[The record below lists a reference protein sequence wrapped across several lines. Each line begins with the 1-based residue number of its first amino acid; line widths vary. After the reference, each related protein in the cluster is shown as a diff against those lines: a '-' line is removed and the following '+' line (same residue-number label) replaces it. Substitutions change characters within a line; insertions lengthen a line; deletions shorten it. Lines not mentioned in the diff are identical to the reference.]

1 MALPSQSEFLR
12 PILVIASNQS
22 KELRYPEI
30 LDELILMLKPSPAD
44 LREKTPSGALR
55 VEKHIRYCIYQLN
68 KSGLLATE
76 KRGCYHITPEGRQFL
91 QHHKG
96 ALDQAQ
102 LNLLGAGM
110 PPQSTNAMNMNDV
123 SPDEQLEIIHE
134 QLQVKL
140 ADELLESVKRTSPER
155 FEQLVIEL
163 LVKIGYGKGERVGG
177 SGDGG
182 IDGIITQDRLGFKK
196 VYVQAKRWN
205 SAQIGEPEIRNFSGS
220 LDPHGASRGVF
231 ITTSLFSA
239 TARQTAAA
247 AQLNN
252 KNIRLIDGRE
262 LARLMIEYEVGV
274 ITKMV
279 YKIGEIDENYFTDL

>member
-12 PILVIASNQS
+12 PILAIASNQS
-22 KELRYPEI
+22 KELRYPEF
-30 LDELILMLKPSPAD
+30 LDELIPMLKLSSAD

-68 KSGLLATE
+68 KAGLLTTE
-76 KRGCYHITPEGRQFL
+76 KRGCYQITPEGCQFL

-110 PPQSTNAMNMNDV
+110 LLQSPDSTNMNDV
-123 SPDEQLEIIHE
+123 SPDEQIEIIHE

-205 SAQIGEPEIRNFSGS
+205 SWQVGEPEIRNFSGS

-231 ITTSLFSA
+231 ITTSLFSE

-262 LARLMIEYEVGV
+262 LARLMIEYDVGV
-274 ITKMV
+274 VTKMV
-279 YKIGEIDENYFTDL
+279 YKVGEIDENYFADL

>member
-12 PILVIASNQS
+12 PILEIASNQS
-22 KELRYPEI
+22 KELRYPDFR
-30 LDELILMLKPSPAD
+30 DELILMLKLSSAD
-44 LREKTPSGALR
+44 MQEKTPSGALR

-68 KSGLLATE
+68 KARLLTTE
-76 KRGCYHITPEGRQFL
+76 KRGCYQITPEGHQFL
-91 QHHKG
+91 QYHKG

-102 LNLLGAGM
+102 LNLLGTGV
-110 PPQSTNAMNMNDV
+110 PPQSPDAMNMNDV
-123 SPDEQLEIIHE
+123 SPDEQIEIIHE
-134 QLQVKL
+134 QLQIKL
-140 ADELLESVKRTSPER
+140 ADELLESVKRTSPDR

-196 VYVQAKRWN
+196 VYVQAKRWD
-205 SAQIGEPEIRNFSGS
+205 STQIGEPEIRNFSGS

-252 KNIRLIDGRE
+252 KNIKLIDGKE

-279 YKIGEIDENYFTDL
+279 YKIGEIDENYFSDL

>member
-96 ALDQAQ
+96 ALDQTQ

-110 PPQSTNAMNMNDV
+110 PPQFTNAVNMNDV

-252 KNIRLIDGRE
+252 KNIRLIDGGE